1 MLFAASSETNCSIF
15 GSRLEKLNWRSN
27 SSLAKCLGTIVS
39 ITGAFVV
46 TFYKGPPILMTLTSP
61 IHPLL
66 SSPQLNWIFG
76 GLLLVAEAL
85 MISAWYIAQVRF
97 ISILLKPRP
106 KNSIISLFFPQK
118 SLEFLQAL
126 VLKKFPAIL
135 IIMFYLTFF
144 SAIQSGVYSLA
155 MVKEPSAWKLRLDIG
170 LFAVLYSVST

>member
-97 ISILLKPRP
+97 ISILLKTQTKKQHNKLIFSP
-106 KNSIISLFFPQK
+106 KIFGIFAGAGSQEVSRNTYHNVLPHFLQCHSEWSLF
-118 SLEFLQAL
+118 SD
-126 VLKKFPAIL
+126 
-135 IIMFYLTFF
+135 Y
-144 SAIQSGVYSLA
+144 G
-155 MVKEPSAWKLRLDIG
+155 
-170 LFAVLYSVST
+170 